1 MIFAQ
6 NITTMIHLKEV
17 KMSKVIDRKI
27 ADILLLIPADGQHFA
42 RKRLDNLVRAVNE
55 SEIPELN
62 WKSINGIAE
71 SLNEAKAKEMLQVIF
86 DHGYCTWEQLKG
98 RSRHREVND
107 IRQICMWVV
116 RNGTSMSYNNVGL
129 IFVRHHAT
137 ILHAINHVEAMLQT
151 DPLYRACVQSIL
163 HKLEDAN
170 LQRVYDKL
178 TQ

>member
-1 MIFAQ
+1 
-6 NITTMIHLKEV
+6 
-17 KMSKVIDRKI
+17 
-27 ADILLLIPADGQHFA
+27 
-42 RKRLDNLVRAVNE
+42 
-55 SEIPELN
+55 
-62 WKSINGIAE
+62 
-71 SLNEAKAKEMLQVIF
+71 
-86 DHGYCTWEQLKG
+86 
-98 RSRHREVND
+98 
-107 IRQICMWVV
+107 
-116 RNGTSMSYNNVGL
+116 MSYNNVGL